1 MSLSASHAPGTP
13 DTSVAGPAMID
24 YAAFDAAKLE
34 RDPFDH
40 LIVPNFLT
48 PAAVAAVNRDYP
60 EITGPANFKLADLDY
75 GPAFADFVEELAGPE
90 LTRKMAA
97 KFEVDLPSDSTSI
110 TARKFCEQT
119 DGNIHVDHR
128 TKVIAMLVYFNET
141 WEGDGG
147 RFRILHS
154 ALGRRHRGLRRR
166 GRSDGRHHGRLPA
179 HRQVLP
185 RSQALRRRTP
195 HGAVRL
201 GPRGDPRA
209 PGKALE
215 PTHQA
220 PAPLAEHELKDGPQI
235 PNSTRRATV
244 RGARDAG
251 TCRGGTLPRR
261 LQRRSTGLPPAGNS
275 LAATDS

>member
-13 DTSVAGPAMID
+13 DTSAAGPAMID

-147 RFRILHS
+147 RFRILRS
-154 ALGRRHRGLRRR
+154 ADDIEDYAAEVVPMAGTMVAFRRTDRSYHGHKRYVGERRMVQCAWVREGSLARQEKRLNRLTKPLRRLLNM
-166 GRSDGRHHGRLPA
+166 S
-179 HRQVLP
+179 
-185 RSQALRRRTP
+185 
-195 HGAVRL
+195 
-201 GPRGDPRA
+201 
-209 PGKALE
+209 
-215 PTHQA
+215 
-220 PAPLAEHELKDGPQI
+220 
-235 PNSTRRATV
+235 
-244 RGARDAG
+244 
-251 TCRGGTLPRR
+251 
-261 LQRRSTGLPPAGNS
+261 
-275 LAATDS
+275 

>member
-128 TKVIAMLVYFNET
+128 TKVIAMLMVAFRRTDKSYHGHKRYVGERRMVQCA
-141 WEGDGG
+141 WVREGTLA
-147 RFRILHS
+147 RQEKRLNR
-154 ALGRRHRGLRRR
+154 LTKPLRRLLNM
-166 GRSDGRHHGRLPA
+166 S
-179 HRQVLP
+179 
-185 RSQALRRRTP
+185 
-195 HGAVRL
+195 
-201 GPRGDPRA
+201 
-209 PGKALE
+209 
-215 PTHQA
+215 
-220 PAPLAEHELKDGPQI
+220 
-235 PNSTRRATV
+235 
-244 RGARDAG
+244 
-251 TCRGGTLPRR
+251 
-261 LQRRSTGLPPAGNS
+261 
-275 LAATDS
+275 

>member
-147 RFRILHS
+147 RFRILRS
-154 ALGRRHRGLRRR
+154 ADDIEDYAAEVVPMAGTMVAFRRTD
-166 GRSDGRHHGRLPA
+166 RSYHG
-179 HRQVLP
+179 HK
-185 RSQALRRRTP
+185 RRRTP
-195 HGAVRL
+195 HGAMRL

-209 PGKALE
+209 PGKAPE

-220 PAPLAEHELKDGPQI
+220 PAPPAEHELKDGTQI
-235 PNSTRRATV
+235 PHSTRRATLP
-244 RGARDAG
+244 GAPDAG
-251 TCRGGTLPRR
+251 TRRAGTLPRR
-261 LQRRSTGLPPAGNS
+261 VQRRSTGLLPNS
-275 LAATDS
+275 VATTGS